1 MLTNIAGQNVIFNK
15 ESVTGAVLQDIVV
28 EKIFLQEM
36 DVMVLLEDLIIIN
49 SNKFMSELI

>member
-36 DVMVLLEDLIIIN
+36 DVMGLLEDLIIIN
-49 SNKFMSELI
+49 VY